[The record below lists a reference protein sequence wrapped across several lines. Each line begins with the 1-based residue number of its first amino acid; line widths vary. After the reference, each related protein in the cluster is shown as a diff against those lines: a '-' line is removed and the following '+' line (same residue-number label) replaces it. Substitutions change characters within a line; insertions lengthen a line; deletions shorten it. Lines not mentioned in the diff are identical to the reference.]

1 MSSRTERSASVHTK
15 KVTVREIHTEEPS
28 GTSSSV
34 IMSPRSSRAASGDS
48 LDNVPSSSLLK
59 DRKDIS
65 RISHGSMNDV
75 VKASS
80 DEAAFSH
87 QSETQ
92 EDLEYIKS
100 KDCQIEASHLKPLD
114 SSDVLLSLDKE
125 QESSLDILPKSV
137 LCSGEEHSQKE
148 DFGLAVEGLH
158 GTEEILEQRLADKDA
173 VTGSSVEEYS
183 HKLSKSAE
191 RKGNLLSEQLFSQ
204 KEPSYL
210 EDFEGPSSRK
220 QTSVEK
226 TLPGEHYK
234 DDFEASLLS
243 PNGDAQSL
251 AERSRHTQTNRS
263 RSTSLGSDGEIS
275 EYLSDRSQC
284 LSSSMH
290 SERLLE
296 LKSPTELTKNTERRD
311 VEQEQAP
318 TESPLWASLSITEAA
333 DGLPNFSIGDRVL
346 VSKIQPGIL
355 RFKGLTKFAK
365 GFWAGVELD
374 KPEGNNNG
382 TYNGIKY
389 FDCKDKHGIFAP
401 PQKISHIT
409 ESIDSHLDTSK
420 DEDSFFGDRREEQ
433 HKTEQKERGSSKPSK
448 EDESQSRDA
457 TESYSQDGAP
467 VDTALS
473 EASAEERV
481 NEELSSKANSS
492 KISVAVESL
501 AQEQSVVDYLK
512 HAVKEESSPAPLISG
527 VVGEISTVQLDDISD
542 FLSEKLER
550 QKTLGEECA
559 EKVDDLSPGVV
570 EKSATPLL
578 DLLTKEKNQ
587 LEVQLRLPLREE
599 EKSKHQLEKVSLLTD
614 SLLRDFVKDTVNQL
628 QQIKKVRNEKI
639 QLSNQELCDVK
650 EESKTPSQ
658 QVEKQIPDG
667 LNNFFL
673 SSDLEDE
680 REELSSPDMCPR
692 PVSNRHLV
700 LILRVSC
707 SFD

>member
-1 MSSRTERSASVHTK
+1 MRD
-15 KVTVREIHTEEPS
+15 IHAEEPS

-75 VKASS
+75 VKAST

-87 QSETQ
+87 KSEIQ

-100 KDCQIEASHLKPLD
+100 EDCQIEASHLKPLD
-114 SSDVLLSLDKE
+114 SSDVLLMLDKE

-137 LCSGEEHSQKE
+137 LRSEEEHSRKE
-148 DFGLAVEGLH
+148 VFGLAVESLH

-183 HKLSKSAE
+183 HKLSTSAE
-191 RKGNLLSEQLFSQ
+191 GKGNLLSEQLFSQ

-220 QTSVEK
+220 QASVEASVV
-226 TLPGEHYK
+226 PGEHYK

-251 AERSRHTQTNRS
+251 AERSQHTQTSKS

-275 EYLSDRSQC
+275 EYLSDRSLS

-290 SERLLE
+290 SDRLLE
-296 LKSPTELTKNTERRD
+296 LKSPTELIKNTERRD

-318 TESPLWASLSITEAA
+318 TGSPLWASVSITEAA
-333 DGLPNFSIGDRVL
+333 DSLPNFSIGDRVL
-346 VSKIQPGIL
+346 VSKVQPGTL

-382 TYNGIKY
+382 TYDGIKY
-389 FDCKDKHGIFAP
+389 FDCKEKHGIFAP

-409 ESIDSHLDTSK
+409 ESVDSHLDTSK
-420 DEDSFFGDRREEQ
+420 DEDSFFDDRREEQ
-433 HKTEQKERGSSKPSK
+433 HKAEQKERGSSKPSK

-457 TESYSQDGAP
+457 TESYSQDEGP

-481 NEELSSKANSS
+481 NEELSSKANSL
-492 KISVAVESL
+492 KEISVAAESL

-512 HAVKEESSPAPLISG
+512 HAVKEESTLAPLISG

-550 QKTLGEECA
+550 QKTLGEEC

-587 LEVQLRLPLREE
+587 LETQLRLPLREE
-599 EKSKHQLEKVSLLTD
+599 EKSKDQLEKVSLLTD

-692 PVSNRHLV
+692 PVSNRHLA
-700 LILRVSC
+700 LILRVDCSC
-707 SFD
+707 DRW